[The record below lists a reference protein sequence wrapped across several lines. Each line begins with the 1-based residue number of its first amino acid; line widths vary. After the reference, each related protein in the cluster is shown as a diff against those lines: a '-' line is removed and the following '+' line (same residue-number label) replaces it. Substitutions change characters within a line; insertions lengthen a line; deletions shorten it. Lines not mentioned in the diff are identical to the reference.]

1 MAQVHHA
8 LSGRQRST
16 GKRRRSDRQAHLS
29 KSEDFDSAPASPAD
43 TASNVSESTKDLS
56 SKLESDSDFDD
67 ASTDSSW
74 RKQTL
79 IAISEFVKRFSS
91 KKIDKI
97 FKPDMSAVIYSKD
110 NNKQIR
116 FGYQDLI
123 KQTMSLDTVR
133 RRVDSGQI
141 SNQVELK
148 RDFVLMLVNASMF
161 NNQAET
167 EVR

>member
-1 MAQVHHA
+1 M
-8 LSGRQRST
+8 
-16 GKRRRSDRQAHLS
+16 
-29 KSEDFDSAPASPAD
+29 
-43 TASNVSESTKDLS
+43 
-56 SKLESDSDFDD
+56 
-67 ASTDSSW
+67 
-74 RKQTL
+74 
-79 IAISEFVKRFSS
+79 KRFSS

-97 FKPDMSAVIYSKD
+97 FKPDISAVIYSKE
-110 NNKQIR
+110 NNKPNQQIR

-123 KQTMSLDTVR
+123 KQTMSLDTLR

-141 SNQVELK
+141 SNHIELK